1 MIVGIAAG
9 RRTTAGR
16 TTAGRTRAGIA
27 AGRIVA
33 GRTTAD
39 NMCIYIYINI
49 NSQRYRQKY

>member
-27 AGRIVA
+27 AGRTVA

-39 NMCIYIYINI
+39 NMCIYIYIYFSI
-49 NSQRYRQKY
+49 